1 MELYII
7 CCCCCF
13 IRKWKINF
21 ESRQS
26 DKRAWLY
33 RSLGSL
39 CNRKKTTTKIENAT
53 VRNLKKWIQC
63 RKIFVCCLFFK
74 NSIVLHQNK
83 SVIHTMIM
91 WCIYS
96 FLLQSWF
103 VFIFLSLLLFNF
115 FSALFLHKRIVLNY
129 KTKKSNHD
137 IVEWLLPYTHIAF
150 SGCCFK
156 FLWSLADISFL
167 TFLSFYFN

>member
-1 MELYII
+1 MLLL
-7 CCCCCF
+7 F

-21 ESRQS
+21 ESRQVIREL
-26 DKRAWLY
+26 DCIVALAVY
-33 RSLGSL
+33 AIE
-39 CNRKKTTTKIENAT
+39 KKTTTKIENAT

-103 VFIFLSLLLFNF
+103 VFIFFSLLLFNF

-156 FLWSLADISFL
+156 FL
-167 TFLSFYFN
+167 